1 MLKCGSFVGCKM
13 VPSYREPIIPQNS
26 FADKKTIYIFAA
38 QNRTTNPKIETTMKN
53 NSNNGQKVMNNTKKA
68 SRKMKQK
75 ANQKRIQAE
84 ANARRKVAKS
94 WELVAR
100 GIKYRKAAAK
110 ESCGRL
116 TQILEGELFDGILL
130 NLKGRNGMKSY
141 ACQKRILRRIVE
153 KRQAQSAHRRAGRSG
168 NRFTKQ
174 LQHYCASQSLDHLK
188 RYQLCA

>member
-1 MLKCGSFVGCKM
+1 M

-53 NSNNGQKVMNNTKKA
+53 NSNNGQTVMNNTKKA
-68 SRKMKQK
+68 SRKMMQK

-94 WELVAR
+94 WELVAK
-100 GIKYRKAAAK
+100 GFKYRKAAAK

-116 TQILEGELFDGILL
+116 TQILEEELFDGIIL

-174 LQHYCASQSLDHLK
+174 LQHYCASQSLDCLK

>member
-1 MLKCGSFVGCKM
+1 
-13 VPSYREPIIPQNS
+13 
-26 FADKKTIYIFAA
+26 
-38 QNRTTNPKIETTMKN
+38 MKN
-53 NSNNGQKVMNNTKKA
+53 NSNNEQTVMNNTTKA
-68 SRKMKQK
+68 SRKMMQK

-84 ANARRKVAKS
+84 ASARRKVAKR
-94 WELVAR
+94 WELVAK
-100 GIKYRKAAAK
+100 GVKYRKAAAK

-153 KRQAQSAHRRAGRSG
+153 KRQAQSAHRRAGRSD

-174 LQHYCASQSLDHLK
+174 LQHYCASQSLGCLQH
-188 RYQLCA
+188 YQLCA

>member
-1 MLKCGSFVGCKM
+1 MK
-13 VPSYREPIIPQNS
+13 Q
-26 FADKKTIYIFAA
+26 
-38 QNRTTNPKIETTMKN
+38 TTN
-53 NSNNGQKVMNNTKKA
+53 NSMNK
-68 SRKMKQK
+68 K
-75 ANQKRIQAE
+75 ANQEQVMKSKKAE
-84 ANARRKVAKS
+84 ASARRKVAKS
-94 WELVAR
+94 WELVAK
-100 GIKYRKAAAK
+100 GVKYRKAAAK

-174 LQHYCASQSLDHLK
+174 LQHYCASQSLGCLQH
-188 RYQLCA
+188 YQLCA